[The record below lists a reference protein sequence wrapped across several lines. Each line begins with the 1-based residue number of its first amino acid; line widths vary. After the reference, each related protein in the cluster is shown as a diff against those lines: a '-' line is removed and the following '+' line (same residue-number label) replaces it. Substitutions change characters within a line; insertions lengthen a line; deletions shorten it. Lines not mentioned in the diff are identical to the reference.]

1 MTIDS
6 VTFSLPAT
14 DRRSLAMAA
23 TTTISGGPLGIQV
36 TCTGATAG
44 DVDGANNV
52 KVIAIAVGSLM

>member
-1 MTIDS
+1 
-6 VTFSLPAT
+6 
-14 DRRSLAMAA
+14 MAA

-44 DVDGANNV
+44 DMDGANNV